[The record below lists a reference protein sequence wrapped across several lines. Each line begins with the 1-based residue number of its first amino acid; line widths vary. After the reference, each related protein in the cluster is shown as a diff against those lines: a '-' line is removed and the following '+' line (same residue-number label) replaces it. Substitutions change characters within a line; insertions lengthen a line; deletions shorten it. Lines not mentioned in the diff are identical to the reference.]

1 MELQGQIRR
10 ARVISFSGIDGAGK
24 STQIARLHASLLQ
37 AGLSVR
43 VVCFWE
49 DVATLTRFR
58 EKAGHALFGGDAG
71 VGTPEAPINRRDKNV
86 RSWIMTAIRLVLYL
100 ADAISHRLLIRRAR
114 GSGVDVL
121 IFDRYI
127 YDELANLELH
137 QPVMRLYARAISR
150 LAPKPDISYL
160 LDADP
165 VAARARKPEYPL
177 EFLEFNRKSYFRLN
191 DCTGVFHVVGA
202 MALDDVEREIL
213 KAAFDKLPL
222 ANLVP
227 TPAQSAEALSA

>member
-121 IFDRYI
+121 IFDRSI

-137 QPVMRLYARAISR
+137 QPVMRAYARAISR

-177 EFLEFNRKSYFRLN
+177 EFLEFNRKSYFQLN
-191 DCTGVFHVVGA
+191 DCIGVFHVVGA

-213 KAAFDKLPL
+213 KAAFNKLPL
-222 ANLVP
+222 VNLVP
-227 TPAQSAEALSA
+227 TPARSAEALSA

>member
-43 VVCFWE
+43 VVSFWE

-58 EKAGHALFGGDAG
+58 ERAGHALFGGDSGA
-71 VGTPEAPINRRDKNV
+71 GTPEAPINRKDKNV
-86 RSWIMTAIRLVLYL
+86 RSWIMTGVRLVLYL
-100 ADAISHRLLIRRAR
+100 ADAISLRLLIGRAR

-121 IFDRYI
+121 IFDRFI

-137 QPVMRLYARAISR
+137 QPAMQAYARAITR
-150 LAPKPDISYL
+150 MVPKPDVSYL

-165 VAARARKPEYPL
+165 PAARARKPEYPL
-177 EFLEFNRKSYFRLN
+177 EFLEFSRKSYFRLN
-191 DCTGVFHVVGA
+191 DCAGVFHVVRP
-202 MALDDVEREIL
+202 MAADDVKREIL
-213 KAAFDKLPL
+213 KVAFNNLPL
-222 ANLVP
+222 AKLVP
-227 TPAQSAEALSA
+227 PVRSAEALSA